1 MYHHVGVVTEERRP
15 STKAH
20 ELVAR
25 WCIEDGGAD
34 VRAMNT
40 FGNTGVHYACAYSS
54 LSLVGYLAT
63 KGALPDIMLM
73 PRYMYALVP
82 KCVVV
87 CTAGMCRSM
96 YRKYCWYVS

>member
-1 MYHHVGVVTEERRP
+1 MTEERRP
-15 STKAH
+15 STRAH

-25 WCIEDGGAD
+25 WCIEDGGAE

-54 LSLVGYLAT
+54 LSLVDYLAT

-73 PRYMYALVP
+73 PRYDRH
-82 KCVVV
+82 VV
-87 CTAGMCRSM
+87 A
-96 YRKYCWYVS
+96 YCA